1 MGKEERVLEWKKSYS
16 VRIRK
21 IDRQHRKV
29 LNIINE
35 LYATQANQ
43 LKQSDMQQLF
53 DELREFIQTH
63 FRDEEELM
71 LKHNYPGYA
80 EQKREHDAFIDLVCE
95 YQKNLLKNRKEVTIN
110 LFNSLWDW
118 FANHI
123 VRLDQQYVP
132 YLRSKGVA

>member
-1 MGKEERVLEWKKSYS
+1 MLEWKKSYS
-16 VRIRK
+16 VKIRK

-29 LNIINE
+29 LDIINK

-43 LKQSDMQQLF
+43 LQRSDMQHLF

-95 YQKNLLKNRKEVTIN
+95 YQKNLLKNRQEVTIN

-118 FANHI
+118 FAKHI

>member
-1 MGKEERVLEWKKSYS
+1 MLEWKKSYS
-16 VRIRK
+16 VKIRK
-21 IDRQHRKV
+21 IDQQHRKV
-29 LNIINE
+29 LKIINR
-35 LYATQANQ
+35 LYATQTNQ
-43 LKQSDMQQLF
+43 LQRSDMQQLF

-63 FRDEEELM
+63 FHDEEELM

-80 EQKREHDAFIDLVCE
+80 EQKKEHDAFIDLVCE
-95 YQKNLLKNRKEVTIN
+95 YQKNLLKNRQEVTIN

>member
-1 MGKEERVLEWKKSYS
+1 MLEWKKSYS
-16 VRIRK
+16 VKIRK
-21 IDRQHRKV
+21 IDQQHRKV
-29 LNIINE
+29 LKIINR
-35 LYATQANQ
+35 LYATQANH
-43 LKQSDMQQLF
+43 LERSDMQKLF

-80 EQKREHDAFIDLVCE
+80 EQKKEHDAFIDLVCE
-95 YQKNLLKNRKEVTIN
+95 YQKNLLKNRQEVTIN